1 MLLLEIQ
8 LHFMPSRGENTKS
21 NFAKD
26 SASRC
31 SQIWY
36 EPHFISFQLIFVYIL
51 ENWNHCELAISTL
64 QYKHCLQRFD
74 IWKKF
79 LYLLC
84 KPPIKKRKRPM
95 CLLLCFSV
103 DWGNT
108 QSTASPSPQTGA

>member
-1 MLLLEIQ
+1 MLLLELQ

-74 IWKKF
+74 IWKI
-79 LYLLC
+79 LGD
-84 KPPIKKRKRPM
+84 KPICYESSQIYRHVSAMQATYKKKKKTYVPALVFQ
-95 CLLLCFSV
+95 C
-103 DWGNT
+103 
-108 QSTASPSPQTGA
+108 